1 MVTLVPET
9 VHTVPVEL
17 AKVTVVPAVSEAVP
31 WEGPRPTHDPGLG
44 PGGVQVMVWT
54 PGFMVILTG
63 LSSGEQVTTPGGC
76 RRGDGYRF
84 PVATS

>member
-1 MVTLVPET
+1 MPPAVAVAVIVQVPAVSMVTLVPET

-31 WEGPRPTHDPGLG
+31 NGKVPAPPTTQVWV

-63 LSSGEQVTTPGGC
+63 L
-76 RRGDGYRF
+76 
-84 PVATS
+84 PVVSR